1 MKKRKQYR
9 WRPAYLAMGMAVAL
23 GTIGQVGYAATPEQ
37 GAAEAVATP
46 TTESTVQAA
55 PINITGK
62 KMTSV
67 TVEGNMSVSSDTIMH
82 AIRLKVGEALT
93 ADRVKQDM
101 QSIYDLGYFF
111 DVTADFKEVPEGIQ
125 VVYRVMENPVLK
137 QVVIKGNTVVTT
149 SRLESQV
156 TVPVGAVLNSK
167 TWAGNAKAIEEVYRS
182 AGYIMAKISDVNMAK
197 DGTLTVTINEGLL
210 EELTVKGNEKTK
222 KHVIT
227 REIKN
232 KVGKPFNSKEAKRSM
247 EKIYNLGFFEDVNMK
262 LIPGREPNA
271 VVMETTVVEQK
282 TGTFTIGAGYSSSD
296 GMVGI
301 IELGDKNF
309 RGTGDSVKI
318 HKEIGG
324 YSNSGANYE
333 FSYTHPWMD
342 KKETSLSF
350 SIYDMTNRYDDY
362 NDNGDFRSTYDRQRK
377 GWDITLGRP
386 VNEYTRYYVTLK
398 SRKDIYN
405 KYVSGEN
412 YLDGTAAHQQYLKDN
427 FGTTR
432 SVILSRVFDTR
443 DNVFNATTG
452 SMLTTNVEIAG
463 KGLGGNFN
471 FNKFSLEGRKYYD
484 VGSDHIIAVR
494 GMLGYATGSM
504 PDSQRFALG
513 GESLRAY
520 KDDEFKGNKMFAAT
534 IEYRMPLMKKI
545 HGVVFAEAGNAWTGE
560 GYQLTD
566 LKTAIGCGIRMNTM
580 LGPIKLDYGWGSKGG
595 RATFGFGG
603 QF

>member
-1 MKKRKQYR
+1 MKKGKQYR
-9 WRPAYLAMGMAVAL
+9 WCPAYMAIGMAVAL
-23 GTIGQVGYAATPEQ
+23 GSLTQVGYAAPVE
-37 GAAEAVATP
+37 GAATTPAVV
-46 TTESTVQAA
+46 TEQVQQAA
-55 PINITGK
+55 PISIAGK

-67 TVEGNMSVSSDTIMH
+67 AVQGNQGISNDTILR
-82 AIRLKVGEALT
+82 AVSLKVGETLT
-93 ADRVKQDM
+93 ADRVKKDM

-125 VVYRVMENPVLK
+125 VTYRVMENPVLK
-137 QVVIKGNTVVTT
+137 EVLFKGNTVISTE
-149 SRLESQV
+149 RLQKEV

-167 TWAGNAKAIEEVYRS
+167 TWAGNARAMEEAYRS
-182 AGYIMAKISDVNMAK
+182 SGYIMAKISDVNMGK
-197 DGTLTVTINEGLL
+197 DGTLTITINEGLL

-232 KVGKPFNSKEAKRSM
+232 KVGKPFNAKEAKRSM

-282 TGTFTIGAGYSSSD
+282 TGTFTIGGGYSSSD
-296 GMVGI
+296 GIIGI
-301 IELGDKNF
+301 FELGDKNF

-324 YSNSGANYE
+324 NASSGNNYE
-333 FSYTHPWMD
+333 FSYNHPWLD
-342 KKETSLSF
+342 DKETSIGF

-362 NDNGDFRSTYDRQRK
+362 DDNGNFRSTYDRQRK

-386 VNEYTRYYVTLK
+386 ANEYTRYYVTLK
-398 SRKDIYN
+398 SRKDSYR
-405 KYVSGEN
+405 KYVSGED
-412 YLDGTAAHQQYLKDN
+412 YTDGSAAHQDYLKNN

-432 SVILSRVFDTR
+432 SVIVSRVFDTR
-443 DNVFNATTG
+443 DNVFNASTGSYVNTTG
-452 SMLTTNVEIAG
+452 EFAG
-463 KGLGGNFN
+463 KGLGGDFN

-494 GMLGYATGSM
+494 GMIGYATGSM
-504 PDSQRFALG
+504 PDSQRFSLG

-534 IEYRMPLMKKI
+534 VEYRMPIMKKL
-545 HGVVFAEAGNAWTGE
+545 HGVVFADIGNAWSGD
-560 GYQLTD
+560 GYTLTD
-566 LKTAIGCGIRMNTM
+566 LKTAIGCGVRMNTP
-580 LGPIKLDYGWGSKGG
+580 LGPIKLDYGWGKKGG